1 MGGNRDLYSLPQ
13 RETGEGAH
21 EGEDCERDAG
31 AHAGPG
37 GAGAGRMQ
45 GVSQSRPSG
54 EAASAADHGMY
65 AGKFVPRGNC
75 IKAVQRMGAARLCT
89 TFDETLPHFP

>member
-1 MGGNRDLYSLPQ
+1 MGSNRDLYSLPQ

-21 EGEDCERDAG
+21 EGEDCERGAG
-31 AHAGPG
+31 AHAGSG

-65 AGKFVPRGNC
+65 AGKFVLRGNDIGWGPSEDGRC
-75 IKAVQRMGAARLCT
+75 PPLHH
-89 TFDETLPHFP
+89 L